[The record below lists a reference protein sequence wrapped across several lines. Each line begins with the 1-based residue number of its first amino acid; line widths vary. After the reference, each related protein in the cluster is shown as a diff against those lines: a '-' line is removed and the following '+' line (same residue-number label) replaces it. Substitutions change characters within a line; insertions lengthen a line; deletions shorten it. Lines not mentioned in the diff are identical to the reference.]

1 MHDGNLVNL
10 LARLIIDFLWL
21 LDLKRV
27 IVGFTMFLHY
37 LEKLSEKLL
46 VFFDEAIFLSPP
58 KVHLEDFFEIV
69 RLYIELPFVRSI
81 N

>member
-46 VFFDEAIFLSPP
+46 VFFDEAIFLSSP
-58 KVHLEDFFEIV
+58 
-69 RLYIELPFVRSI
+69 
-81 N
+81 